1 MRTVLLA
8 TLLALA
14 ALAPDLRAQVA
25 GPDTTRGLES
35 RGCCLGEV
43 EDGAEVK
50 DFSVEGTHA
59 LSSSTVK
66 HALFTEEGG
75 FWPWSDDPLFSKDE
89 FLKDLRRV
97 YVLYQRNGYFDAELE
112 SYSARMDGEG
122 VRVSL
127 TVSEGEPTLVDSLA
141 IEGLE
146 PLDGAE
152 LVEEM
157 RQRIPLQDGDVFNEA
172 DLFASRDTLEI
183 AFRNRGYAYAQVLLE
198 YRIDKP
204 AHSARVAYTVD
215 AGDRYYVGAVEVEGS
230 RPQDRQLVLDQINL
244 TRGDP
249 YSLQGIQE
257 SRRNLYELGLFRQA
271 QIEPRDEV
279 RGDTLDFLV
288 QVAPASTHAV
298 RVGLGY
304 ATEDQLRLSTAW
316 IDRNF
321 FGHAGQFEVRGGYSA
336 LERELSLN
344 YRRPAFLLPPLVL
357 QANAFLLD
365 EVEDNYTVQ
374 RVGGSVSGNYL
385 RGVHWTGFGSLTVER
400 DEYSAFDEGVL
411 IPELGREFVNPSR
424 LVFLSGGISYN
435 STDSAFQPTRG
446 WISSLAYIVGVP
458 TLGGDYGFQRLVHQT
473 SHYIEVREGWV
484 LAARV
489 RPGVI
494 FGYGGEKD
502 RVPLFQ
508 RLFAGGS
515 NSVRGYQRRELGP
528 KDDPDAFGQE
538 RDPEPVGGRGLLE
551 GSVEI
556 RFPVAGSLR
565 GVAFV
570 DAGNVWSDP
579 DQISAGDLEYTP
591 GTGLRYQTPVGPIRL
606 DVARRMDGE
615 ESLPR
620 YVFHISIGEAF

>member
-1 MRTVLLA
+1 L
-8 TLLALA
+8 
-14 ALAPDLRAQVA
+14 
-25 GPDTTRGLES
+25 
-35 RGCCLGEV
+35 
-43 EDGAEVK
+43 
-50 DFSVEGTHA
+50 EGTDA

-66 HALFTEEGG
+66 HSLFTEEGG
-75 FWPWSDDPLFSKDE
+75 FWPWSDDPLFSRDE

-112 SYSARMDGEG
+112 SYSVRMDGEK
-122 VRVSL
+122 VRASI

-141 IEGLE
+141 VEGLE
-146 PLDGAE
+146 PLDGAD
-152 LVEEM
+152 LVEEV
-157 RQRIPLQDGDVFNEA
+157 RERIPLRQGQVFNEA
-172 DLFASRDTLEI
+172 DLFASRDTLET

-204 AHSARVAYTVD
+204 GRSASVVYTVD

-230 RPQDRQLVLDQINL
+230 RPQDRQLVIDQVNFR
-244 TRGDP
+244 RGDP
-249 YSLQGIQE
+249 YSQQRILE
-257 SRRNLYELGLFRQA
+257 SRRNLYELGLFRQV

-279 RGDTLDFLV
+279 RGDTLDLLV

-304 ATEDQLRLSTAW
+304 ATEDQLRVSASW

-321 FGHAGQFEVRGGYSA
+321 FGHAGQLEVRGGYST

-344 YRRPAFLLPPLVL
+344 YRRPAFILPPLVL

-385 RGVHWTGFGSLTVER
+385 RGRRWTGFGSLTVER
-400 DEYSAFDEGVL
+400 DEYFAFDAGVL

-424 LVFLSGGISYN
+424 LLFLSSGVSYN
-435 STDSAFQPTRG
+435 TTDSAFQPTRG
-446 WISSLAYIVGVP
+446 WIISLVYQIGIPAL
-458 TLGGDYGFQRLVHQT
+458 TGDYGFHRFVQQT
-473 SHYIEVREGWV
+473 SHYVEVREGWV
-484 LAARV
+484 LAARI
-489 RPGVI
+489 RPGII

-538 RDPEPVGGRGLLE
+538 RAPEPVGGRGLLE
-551 GSVEI
+551 GSAEI
-556 RFPVAGSLR
+556 RFPIAGNLR
-565 GVAFV
+565 GAAFV

-579 DQISAGDLEYTP
+579 NEISPGDLEYTP
-591 GTGLRYQTPVGPIRL
+591 GAGLRYQTPVGPIRL